1 VAELRI
7 GAAALRQLSIGQDKM
22 AQRTTVEAERPAKSQ
37 KGGKRSANGA
47 IPAAKSA
54 MPVDRARVFEA
65 FRRWGYLEA
74 SLDPLGFLEPL
85 KSPDLDGLSGADA
98 EEARRI
104 YSGTIG
110 ADFMHLLEAGR
121 RDWIAARMEGAA
133 PETDRHMILSRLIR
147 ADLFEQVLQSRYLGT
162 KRFSLEGVT
171 SLIPLLDAILDA
183 AGEHG
188 AIQTLMAMSHRGRL
202 NVMVHTACKTPHEV
216 VAGFEDVDPRS
227 VLGAG
232 DVKYHVGATG
242 TYLTAHGKEIEIHL
256 VSNPSHLE
264 AVDPVAVGRARAKL
278 TRYGGGVTN
287 FDANKVVPIV
297 MHGDAAFAGQG
308 IFAETLNLADL
319 EAYTVGGTIHIIVNN
334 LIGFTTRPVQE
345 HSSRFAADLA
355 KRQNVP
361 IFHVNAEDPDAVVR
375 VGEIAADYR
384 ATFGSDVVIDLIGYR
399 RHGHSEVDDPTI
411 TQPRLY
417 EKIKNHRPLWKL
429 YAERVQVDATKTV
442 EAVRAE
448 YEVEQTKA
456 GKLKKIP
463 HLRQLPDYWSAFHR
477 GKFKAEYEVDTGLAA
492 ETLAAITGK
501 LVAVPSGFHVHPKIA
516 KLLEQR
522 AEMGRG
528 KRAVDYG
535 FAEALAFGSL
545 LEEGTPLRLTGQD
558 SQRGTFNQR
567 HAVLVDTENEETYVP
582 LAALTAE
589 SERRPFCEIY
599 NSSLSEAG
607 CLGFEYG
614 FSRDYPEALVLW
626 EAQFGDFV
634 NGAQVIID
642 QFISAGEDKWDLPSG
657 IVMLLPHG
665 FEGQGPEHSSAR
677 IERFL
682 QLAGEENIQI
692 CQPSTAAQYFHM
704 LRRQARRPWRKPLV
718 VFTPKSMLRHPDAS
732 SGILEFSLPRFLP
745 IVPDREVRDARRI
758 LIASGKV
765 GHELKAERRKRKD
778 ASTAILFLDQLYP
791 LPRTEIL
798 AALEAHPHAR
808 EVVWVQEEPRNMGPF
823 SYVMPRLQQL
833 VQERGLSLRSV
844 KRSSSASPATGS
856 AKAHEL
862 EQKTLLSLAFTT
874 TSGD

>member
-1 VAELRI
+1 
-7 GAAALRQLSIGQDKM
+7 M
-22 AQRTTVEAERPAKSQ
+22 AHRTTLEPQRPLKPAKPSKRPAN
-37 KGGKRSANGA
+37 GSAPSSPESRER
-47 IPAAKSA
+47 I
-54 MPVDRARVFEA
+54 FEA

-74 SLDPLGFLEPL
+74 DLDPLGFLKPL
-85 KSPDLDGLSGADA
+85 KSPDLDFSGPDA
-98 EEARRI
+98 EAARRF

-110 ADFMHLLEAGR
+110 ADFMHLLEPER
-121 RDWIAARMEGAA
+121 RRWIAERMEGPAA
-133 PETDRHMILSRLIR
+133 ETDRHMILARLVR

-171 SLIPLLDAILDA
+171 ALIPLLDAILDA

-188 AIQTLMAMSHRGRL
+188 AIESVMAMSHRGRL

-242 TYLTAHGKEIEIHL
+242 TFLTAHGKEIGIHL

-264 AVDPVAVGRARAKL
+264 AVDPVAIGRSRAKV
-278 TRYGGGVTN
+278 TRYAGGKTEFAAG
-287 FDANKVVPIV
+287 DLKKVVPIV

-319 EAYTVGGTIHIIVNN
+319 RAYTIGGTIHIIVNN
-334 LIGFTTRPVQE
+334 LIGFTTRPIQE

-361 IFHVNAEDPDAVVR
+361 IFHVNSEDPDAVVR
-375 VGEIAADYR
+375 VGQIAADYR
-384 ATFGSDVVIDLIGYR
+384 ATFGSDVVVDLIGYR

-411 TQPRLY
+411 TQPLLY
-417 EKIKNHRPLWKL
+417 DKIKAHPPLWKL
-429 YAERVQVDATKTV
+429 YAERVKVDATKTV

-463 HLRQLPDYWSAFHR
+463 HLRQLPGYWSAFHR
-477 GKFKAEYEVDTGLAA
+477 GKFKPEYEVDTGLSVEKIA
-492 ETLAAITGK
+492 EITDA
-501 LVAVPSGFHVHPKIA
+501 LVHVPGWFHIHPKIA

-522 AEMGRG
+522 SEMGHG
-528 KRAVDYG
+528 KRSIDFG
-535 FAEALAFGSL
+535 FAESLAFASL

-558 SQRGTFNQR
+558 TERGTFNQR
-567 HAVLVDTENEETYVP
+567 HAVLVDTENEQTYVP
-582 LAALTAE
+582 LGAIAKAAAAA
-589 SERRPFCEIY
+589 PFCEIY

-657 IVMLLPHG
+657 LVMLLPHG

-677 IERFL
+677 LERFL
-682 QLAGEENIQI
+682 QLAAEENIQI
-692 CQPSTAAQYFHM
+692 CQPSNAAQYFHM

-732 SGILEFSLPRFLP
+732 SQIDDLAAPRFLP
-745 IVPDREVRDARRI
+745 VVPDREVTDAKRI
-758 LIASGKV
+758 VIVSGKV
-765 GHELKAERRKRKD
+765 GHELKAERRKRQD
-778 ASTAILFLDQLYP
+778 TSTAILFLDQLYP
-791 LPRTEIL
+791 LPRPEI
-798 AALEAHPHAR
+798 AAAFAAHPNAR
-808 EVVWVQEEPRNMGPF
+808 EVLWVQEEPRNMGPF
-823 SYVMPRLQQL
+823 FYVMPRLTQL
-833 VQERGLSLRSV
+833 THEMNLVLRSV
-844 KRSSSASPATGS
+844 KRSPSASPATGS

-874 TSGD
+874 SSGS